1 MSDQQN
7 EIPKNDGDQLN
18 DTNDDNEILTLQDIL
33 NQQREIDEV
42 NCRLECI
49 SKR

>member
-7 EIPKNDGDQLN
+7 EKPNIDGDQVH
-18 DTNDDNEILTLQDIL
+18 DTCDDGEILTLEEIL

-42 NCRLECI
+42 NY
-49 SKR
+49 